1 VIKGYVHFP
10 KDYIGNTF
18 TMEDGQEFLAFRHL
32 VVDPKKGN
40 DRSCAIFKVRFK
52 FSSLALRINK
62 RLSLIPT
69 PFLIAKRGFKQKLWM
84 INDKGFFQGIYEW
97 ESEESAEKYPES
109 FIFKM
114 MTKRSETGTVS
125 YEVIPDILLSD
136 YFNTLIK

>member
-1 VIKGYVHFP
+1 
-10 KDYIGNTF
+10 
-18 TMEDGQEFLAFRHL
+18 MEDGQEFLAFRHL

>member
-1 VIKGYVHFP
+1 
-10 KDYIGNTF
+10 
-18 TMEDGQEFLAFRHL
+18 MEDGQEFLAFRHL

-62 RLSLIPT
+62 RLSLLPT

-125 YEVIPDILLSD
+125 YEVIPNILLSD

>member
-1 VIKGYVHFP
+1 
-10 KDYIGNTF
+10 
-18 TMEDGQEFLAFRHL
+18 MEDGQEFLAFRHL

-125 YEVIPDILLSD
+125 YEVIPNILLSD

>member
-1 VIKGYVHFP
+1 
-10 KDYIGNTF
+10 
-18 TMEDGQEFLAFRHL
+18 MEDGQEFLAFRHL

-62 RLSLIPT
+62 RLSLLPT